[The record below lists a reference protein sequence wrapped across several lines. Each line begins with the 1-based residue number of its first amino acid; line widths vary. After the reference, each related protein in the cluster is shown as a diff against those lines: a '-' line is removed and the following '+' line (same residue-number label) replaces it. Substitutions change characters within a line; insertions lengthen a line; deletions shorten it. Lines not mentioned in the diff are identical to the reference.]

1 MDDVEGSWVTVTR
14 LDDTNTA
21 SVTTTGDHAKV
32 ARVELDV
39 LGDGAG
45 LDVKDDGVVDLD
57 VRGWV
62 ADGAGVVG
70 DDVWDTLKTLEYFNT
85 I

>member
-1 MDDVEGSWVTVTR
+1 MTVTR

-62 ADGAGVVG
+62 ADGTGVMG
-70 DDVWDTLKTLEYFNT
+70 DDEWDTLKTLEYFNT